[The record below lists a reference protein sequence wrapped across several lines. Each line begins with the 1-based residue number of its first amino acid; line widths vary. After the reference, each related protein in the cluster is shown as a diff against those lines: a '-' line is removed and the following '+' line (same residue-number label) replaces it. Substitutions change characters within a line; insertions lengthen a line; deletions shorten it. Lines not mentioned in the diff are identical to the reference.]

1 MELKRNFT
9 KLGRGA
15 CLEYAS
21 RNEGNQERK
30 VEQDLP
36 FAWKTTKI
44 KDEKEKESLTQFAS
58 CLDIHRNRK
67 WKREKEANMIFLL
80 PEKQAME
87 VREER
92 ERKEPNGI
100 YNLLN

>member
-1 MELKRNFT
+1 
-9 KLGRGA
+9 
-15 CLEYAS
+15 
-21 RNEGNQERK
+21 
-30 VEQDLP
+30 
-36 FAWKTTKI
+36 
-44 KDEKEKESLTQFAS
+44 
-58 CLDIHRNRK
+58 
-67 WKREKEANMIFLL
+67 MIFLL

>member
-9 KLGRGA
+9 KLGREA

-67 WKREKEANMIFLL
+67 WKREKGGKHDFPLAWKASNGSKRRKG
-80 PEKQAME
+80 EKGAKWDLQPA
-87 VREER
+87 
-92 ERKEPNGI
+92 
-100 YNLLN
+100 